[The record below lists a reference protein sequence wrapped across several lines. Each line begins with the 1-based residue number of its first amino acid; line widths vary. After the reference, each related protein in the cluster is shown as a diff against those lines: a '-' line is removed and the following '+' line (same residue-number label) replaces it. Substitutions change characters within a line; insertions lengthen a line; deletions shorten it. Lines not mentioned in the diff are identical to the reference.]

1 LLRRATH
8 IVAENERVRRALDLL
23 SAGDGLGFG
32 ALMNESH
39 ESSRT
44 NFENST
50 PELDVLGDIART
62 LAGVCGARL
71 TGGGFGGAIV
81 ALCEQARATA
91 VGQELARE
99 YANRVKVQPQIFV
112 CTIANGAH

>member
-1 LLRRATH
+1 
-8 IVAENERVRRALDLL
+8 
-23 SAGDGLGFG
+23 
-32 ALMNESH
+32 MNESH

-50 PELDVLGDIART
+50 PELDVLVDIART
-62 LAGVCGARL
+62 LPGVCGARL

-99 YANRVKVQPQIFV
+99 YANRTKVQPQIV
-112 CTIANGAH
+112 KCRIANGAH

>member
-1 LLRRATH
+1 
-8 IVAENERVRRALDLL
+8 
-23 SAGDGLGFG
+23 
-32 ALMNESH
+32 MNESH

-50 PELDVLGDIART
+50 PELDVLVDIART
-62 LAGVCGARL
+62 LPGVCGARL

-99 YANRVKVQPQIFV
+99 YANRTKVQAQIV
-112 CTIANGAH
+112 KCRIVNGAH